1 MNFEIPKIHGKSAT
15 IKVDYRILREL
26 LRLPPSVEITYAFPS
41 DGSVVLTV
49 TGAVPEEGEL
59 TADYVY
65 EHHTVVKFQGF
76 RKP

>member
-15 IKVDYRILREL
+15 IKVDYRVLREL
-26 LRLPPSVEITYAFPS
+26 LRLPPLVDITYAFPT
-41 DGSVVLTV
+41 DGAVVLTV

-59 TADYVY
+59 TADYTY
-65 EHHTVVKFQGF
+65 QIETIVKFNGF